1 MAADRHPI
9 LSQSGEQEFAERI
22 AVHYAPTPLTSA
34 QRQAF
39 DRALAER
46 LTRRTPLSFVRPFPV
61 FVATAAAFLVWLA
74 TSSFYRHTPTE
85 IVSSSSPSP
94 AVTSVEITPL
104 EKEENLLI
112 YAYYSSDFDEDETE
126 DESESFLP
134 DEYEAFDSA
143 LLFPGA

>member
-1 MAADRHPI
+1 MATDRNQI
-9 LSQSGEQEFAERI
+9 LAQPGEQEFAERI
-22 AVHYAPTPLTSA
+22 AAHYAPTPLTSA
-34 QRQAF
+34 QRQVF

-46 LTRRTPLSFVRPFPV
+46 LTRRTRLSFVRPFPV
-61 FVATAAAFLVWLA
+61 YAATAAAFLVWLV
-74 TSSFYRHTPTE
+74 TSSFYNHAPTE
-85 IVSSSSPSP
+85 IASSSSP
-94 AVTSVEITPL
+94 AVTIVEIAPL

-126 DESESFLP
+126 DEFESFLP

>member
-39 DRALAER
+39 DRALVER

-61 FVATAAAFLVWLA
+61 FAATAAAFLVWLA
-74 TSSFYRHTPTE
+74 TSSFYSHTPTE
-85 IVSSSSPSP
+85 IVSSSSP